1 MTSEREIRY
10 FDIMSEW
17 IAQKESAAALTRG
30 KLTDKII
37 DEIKELIFSGKIQV
51 GQSLPPGR
59 KLAEQFKVSR
69 VVVRE
74 AMKSLEQS
82 GLVEIRIGA
91 KGGAFVIQ
99 KPHLPLFSSFYD
111 LLNRGELTVE
121 HIAEVRRT
129 NECANVRLACAKAT
143 AEDIR
148 RLRGINEELSGSE
161 LSRLKRKDN
170 NRDFHLVIAEI
181 SGNPLAKLIVNSLLL
196 LTDTLYPT
204 TTDTKEFVKNMYERH
219 RAIINAIEAR
229 DVIGC
234 EILMALDAEATKQ
247 LMPRPAQNAGSEDVN
262 LD

>member
-1 MTSEREIRY
+1 MT
-10 FDIMSEW
+10 EW
-17 IAQKESAAALTRG
+17 IAQSDNGATLSRG

-37 DEIKELIFSGKIQV
+37 DDIKELIFSGKIQV

-59 KLAEQFKVSR
+59 RLAEQFKVSR

-74 AMKSLEQS
+74 ALKSLEQS

-91 KGGAFVIQ
+91 KGGAFVTQ
-99 KPHLPLFSSFYD
+99 KPHLPLFSSLHD
-111 LLNRGELTVE
+111 LLNRGELTVD

-148 RLRGINEELSGSE
+148 RLRSLNKELAGSE
-161 LSRLKRKDN
+161 DSRLKRKEY
-170 NRDFHLVIAEI
+170 NRNFHLIIAEI

-196 LTDTLYPT
+196 LTDTLYPIT
-204 TTDTKEFVKNMYERH
+204 NRTQEFVKNMYERH
-219 RAIINAIEAR
+219 EAIVNAIEAR
-229 DVIGC
+229 DVMGC

-247 LMPRPAQNAGSEDVN
+247 LMPKPAKNINSVDEMHEEG
-262 LD
+262 